1 MHCKEIQT
9 VLIEYLDQSL
19 DTGVAAVVKKHI
31 DGCAACR
38 QEAQEVQELLLAMK
52 ASPIEKPSPALRENF
67 NTLLQSELNMVTMTY
82 LLEDEE
88 TGQDA
93 GPQGQSGAGTGMT
106 AVSRGK
112 RGARGGDQGNTRGG
126 VNEDRRSIWGGDG
139 MSPVWRV
146 AAAIILLIGG
156 AWIGATYQSR
166 KDAKPDQLALLQKEV
181 KEMKQVMLFSLIDD
195 ESASQRIKA
204 VSYAEEMSNP
214 DQPVIDALMNTLNN
228 DKNANVRL
236 ASLYSLA
243 RWSDNRAVRDSLVLS
258 LGKQTEPIVQ
268 IVMINLLAEKRERRA
283 IAPMRAIL
291 SNDKALKEVKDAAQK
306 GLRVL

>member
-1 MHCKEIQT
+1 MHCKEVQT
-9 VLIEYLDQSL
+9 LLIEYLDQSL

-52 ASPIEKPSPALRENF
+52 ASPIEKPGPALRENF
-67 NTLLQSELNMVTMTY
+67 NTLLQSELNMVTMTH

-93 GPQGQSGAGTGMT
+93 GPQGQGGAGTGMK
-106 AVSRGK
+106 AVSGGK
-112 RGARGGDQGNTRGG
+112 RGARGG
-126 VNEDRRSIWGGDG
+126 VSEDGRSIWGGDG
-139 MSPVWRV
+139 TSPVWRV
-146 AAAIILLIGG
+146 AAAIVLLIGG

-166 KDAKPDQLALLQKEV
+166 KDAKPDQLASLQKEV

-243 RWSDNRAVRDSLVLS
+243 RWSDNRTVRDSLVLS

-268 IVMINLLAEKRERRA
+268 IVLINLLAEKRERRA

-291 SNDKALKEVKDAAQK
+291 SNDKVLKEVKDAAQK

>member
-1 MHCKEIQT
+1 
-9 VLIEYLDQSL
+9 
-19 DTGVAAVVKKHI
+19 
-31 DGCAACR
+31 
-38 QEAQEVQELLLAMK
+38 
-52 ASPIEKPSPALRENF
+52 
-67 NTLLQSELNMVTMTY
+67 
-82 LLEDEE
+82 
-88 TGQDA
+88 
-93 GPQGQSGAGTGMT
+93 
-106 AVSRGK
+106 
-112 RGARGGDQGNTRGG
+112 
-126 VNEDRRSIWGGDG
+126 

-243 RWSDNRAVRDSLVLS
+243 RWSDNRTVRDSLVLS

-268 IVMINLLAEKRERRA
+268 IVLINLLAEKRERRA